1 VTVNDIHQK
10 RRKWTLSKWTLSGYF
25 LVLALIAVSYGLCAM
40 QGTANLSSLALLV
53 QLITVA
59 VILRVAQV
67 AEGRRHV
74 GWIALAVAGIAI
86 VVGQLIGAQGRVLDV
101 LLSGASALA
110 YLVAPIAVIRHQIRR
125 RSVDAE
131 ALVATIAAYILIG
144 MFFTF
149 VYNFVSLVT
158 QAPTFGAAANDSLT
172 NQLFFSFTSLTTT
185 GYGNLI
191 PTSAIGQSVAIVE
204 AIVGQLF
211 LVIAVSRVVAG
222 IRAPQ

>member
-1 VTVNDIHQK
+1 VTVNDIDHT
-10 RRKWTLSKWTLSGYF
+10 RRKWTLSKCTLSGYF
-25 LVLALIAVSYGLCAM
+25 LVLALIAVSYALCAT
-40 QGTANLSSLALLV
+40 QGTANPSSLALLV

-67 AEGRRHV
+67 AEGRRHA
-74 GWIALAVAGIAI
+74 GWVVLAVAGIAI
-86 VVGQLIGAQGRVLDV
+86 VVGQFVGAQGHVLDV

-110 YLVAPIAVIRHQIRR
+110 YLVAPIAVIRHQIHR

-158 QAPTFGAAANDSLT
+158 HTPTFGSTTDDSLT

-191 PTSAIGQSVAIVE
+191 PTSAIGQSVAILE

-222 IRAPQ
+222 IRTSR